1 MMGLGSIGILRRLGD
16 WMITY
21 QATTPQA
28 SMGQKQSARNSVNFR
43 KIIGERRGSGRRY
56 LATTGWSF

>member
-1 MMGLGSIGILRRLGD
+1 MIGCLS
-16 WMITY
+16 Y
-21 QATTPQA
+21 QATTPQP
-28 SMGQKQSARNSVNFR
+28 SMGQKQSARISVNFR